1 VIVVLA
7 AGAGAG
13 AGWWLTR
20 PDTSAGPAVPVAV
33 AADRGPVTLDVSA
46 TGTVRAA
53 TTRGLSFTADG
64 TVETVT
70 VQAGAKVKAG
80 DALATIDDTGAAAA
94 VSDAQ
99 SNLDDAEDQLAAAK
113 VPASATP
120 APAAAAAAPA
130 VVDPAVVDPGGS
142 GSDGTDAIFGA
153 QERVNQARA
162 TLKEARIALAGTAIR
177 APMAGTVMSVAGQV
191 GSPVG
196 KGSAFITLADTY
208 AMQVGA
214 AFPEADAGTLA
225 VGQRASVTLADRVSE
240 EFPAKVV
247 QVDPVGTAGGTL
259 VTYGVLLSFTAA
271 PSGLLVGQ
279 TAAVAVRTREVV
291 DTLRVPSTAVHDVA
305 NGSGI
310 VLVGR
315 GDSASRRT
323 VRVGLRGDRYIQIS
337 SGVSAGETVI
347 RSW

>member
-1 VIVVLA
+1 MLVVVA
-7 AGAGAG
+7 AGAG
-13 AGWWLTR
+13 AGWWQTR
-20 PDTSAGPAVPVAV
+20 RDPSTGRAVPVAV
-33 AADRGPVTLDVSA
+33 AADRGPVTVDVA
-46 TGTVRAA
+46 VTGTVRAA
-53 TTRGLSFTADG
+53 TTRSLSFTADG
-64 TVETVT
+64 TVQTVA
-70 VQAGAKVKAG
+70 VQAGAKVAAG
-80 DALATIDDTGAAAA
+80 DALATIDDTGAVAA

-99 SNLDDAEDQLAAAK
+99 VGLDNAEDQLAAAK
-113 VPASATP
+113 ATASAAPATAV
-120 APAAAAAAPA
+120 APAAAATAAGA
-130 VVDPAVVDPGGS
+130 PGN
-142 GSDGTDAIFGA
+142 DGTDAIFGA

-162 TLKEARIALAGTAIR
+162 TLKEAQLALAGTTIK
-177 APMAGTVMSVAGQV
+177 APIAGTVMSVSGKV

-214 AFPEADAGTLA
+214 AFPEADAGALA
-225 VGQRASVTLADRVSE
+225 VGLPASVTLEDLVGE

-247 QVDPVGTAGGTL
+247 QVDPVCSSDGTL

-271 PSGLLVGQ
+271 PVGLLVGQ
-279 TAAVAVRTREVV
+279 TAAVAVRTGEVGNA
-291 DTLRVPSTAVHDVA
+291 LRVPSTAVHDVA

-323 VRVGLRGDRYIQIS
+323 VKIGLRGDRYTQIA
-337 SGVSAGETVI
+337 SGVSAGETVV